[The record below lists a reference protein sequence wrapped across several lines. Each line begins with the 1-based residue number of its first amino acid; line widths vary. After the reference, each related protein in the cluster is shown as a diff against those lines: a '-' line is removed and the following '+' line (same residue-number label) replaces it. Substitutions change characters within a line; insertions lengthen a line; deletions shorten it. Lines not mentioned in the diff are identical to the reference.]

1 MVREAVC
8 TSSESS
14 WTGDITPEA
23 RSFLYGLIGLS
34 LVMGLSVGYARL
46 VTTMYAVKLDA
57 QGWMLAAVALSQSIG
72 MVVLAAAAGRWVDA
86 HGARPVFALGSA
98 WGMLICLL
106 TPLVPALPALLLFTA
121 AGSLAMPPR
130 FVSINTLFMSRL
142 QDMGLQR
149 VGWFRAAHVTGMS
162 FLGALLATAVFPVF
176 GPLTAFWCAAGIFAL
191 NIVVFLAG
199 VGRHE
204 ARSTPVRQAQV
215 VPGGRQRQK
224 HSAQA
229 RRVALWEFS
238 IQSLNAYFAFYIV
251 VVVLRYLQLP
261 AYAAGLSVA
270 VQGASFVGA
279 LLAAGHLVNR
289 RPGLSRRL
297 GVALVLGALAALAT
311 AWSVLGVGLGAAMLG
326 GGLGLL
332 QTLNLAAFAN
342 LGERIGF
349 SRAAAINALSGPCGG
364 AVGGLLGGLAEP
376 WVKPQSLFLAFVPLF
391 GLLAFTRQGEPVA
404 EATGKH

>member
-14 WTGDITPEA
+14 SAGAITPEA
-23 RSFLYGLIGLS
+23 RSFLHGLIGLS

-106 TPLVPALPALLLFTA
+106 TPLVPALPALLFFTA

-142 QDMGLQR
+142 QDMGQQR

-176 GPLTAFWCAAGIFAL
+176 GPLPAFWCAAAIFAL

-199 VGRHE
+199 VGRHD
-204 ARSTPVRQAQV
+204 ARRKPVRQAQV
-215 VPGGRQRQK
+215 VSGLQQPVQ
-224 HSAQA
+224 SAQA

-251 VVVLRYLQLP
+251 IVVLRYLQLP
-261 AYAAGLSVA
+261 AYSAGLSVA
-270 VQGASFVGA
+270 IQGASFVGA
-279 LLAAGHLVNR
+279 LLAAGRLVAHHPR
-289 RPGLSRRL
+289 LSRRL
-297 GVALVLGALAALAT
+297 GLALVLGALGALAT
-311 AWSVLGVGLGAAMLG
+311 ARCVVGVGLGAAMLG

-364 AVGGLLGGLAEP
+364 ALGGLLGGLAEP
-376 WVKPQSLFLAFVPLF
+376 WVKPQSLFLAFIPWF
-391 GLLAFTRQGEPVA
+391 GLLALTRLGEPVA
-404 EATGKH
+404 EATSRH